1 MDIYQIL
8 TTYNHI
14 WSMKEILIA
23 LLILAVTIKS
33 SLFLFRNKGIK
44 ASQAITIPILI
55 AFLLIVLGSTVF
67 GRMPGVRRYE
77 LLPLWSYGAIIRGN
91 LGILQEVLLNCVL
104 LFPSGMLLPLIFS
117 RSLKWYQG
125 LFFGAFISGC
135 IELLQLIT
143 CRGLFEFD
151 DIIHNSIGC
160 MVGCVVCS
168 WMVKVWRG
176 QRGNASLR

>member
-8 TTYNHI
+8 ATYNHM

-23 LLILAVTIKS
+23 LLILTITIIS
-33 SLFLFRNKGIK
+33 SLFLYWNKRIK

-91 LGILQEVLLNCVL
+91 PGILQEVLLNCVL
-104 LFPSGMLLPLIFS
+104 LFPAGMLLPPIFS
-117 RSLKWYQG
+117 RLLKWYQG
-125 LFFGAFISGC
+125 LLFGAIVSEC
-135 IELLQLIT
+135 IEILQLIT

-160 MVGCVVCS
+160 MVGCIVCS
-168 WMVKVWRG
+168 LIWKRLK
-176 QRGNASLR
+176 RKKK

>member
-1 MDIYQIL
+1 MDLYQIL
-8 TTYNHI
+8 TTYNHM

-23 LLILAVTIKS
+23 LMILVVTIIS
-33 SLFLFRNKGIK
+33 VLFLYRKKIK
-44 ASQAITIPILI
+44 ASQAITIPVLI

-91 LGILQEVLLNCVL
+91 PGILQEVLLNCVL
-104 LFPSGMLLPLIFS
+104 LFPVGMLLPLIFS
-117 RSLKWYQG
+117 RPLKWYQG
-125 LFFGAFISGC
+125 LLFGAIVSGC

-151 DIIHNSIGC
+151 DIIHNSLGC
-160 MVGCVVCS
+160 MVGCIFCG
-168 WMVKVWRG
+168 WMLKVWRG
-176 QRGNASLR
+176 

>member
-23 LLILAVTIKS
+23 LLILAITIIS
-33 SLFLFRNKGIK
+33 SLFLYQKKRIK
-44 ASQAITIPILI
+44 ASQAVTSPILI

-67 GRMPGVRRYE
+67 GRIPGVRNYK
-77 LLPLWSYGAIIRGN
+77 LMPFWSYGAIIRGDP
-91 LGILQEVLLNCVL
+91 GILQEVLLNCVL
-104 LFPSGMLLPLIFS
+104 LFPAGMLLPLIFS
-117 RSLKWYQG
+117 RPLKWYQG
-125 LFFGAFISGC
+125 LLFGAIVSGC

-151 DIIHNSIGC
+151 DIIHNSLGC
-160 MVGCVVCS
+160 MVGCTVCALI
-168 WMVKVWRG
+168 WKKLKRKKK
-176 QRGNASLR
+176 

>member
-14 WSMKEILIA
+14 WSRKEILIA
-23 LLILAVTIKS
+23 LLILAITIIG
-33 SLFLFRNKGIK
+33 SLFLYQKERIK
-44 ASQAITIPILI
+44 ASQAIAIPILI

-67 GRMPGVRRYE
+67 GRMQGVRRCE

-91 LGILQEVLLNCVL
+91 PGILQEVLLNCVL
-104 LFPSGMLLPLIFS
+104 LLPAGMLLPLIFS
-117 RSLKWYQG
+117 RPLKWYQG
-125 LFFGAFISGC
+125 LLFGAIVSGC

-160 MVGCVVCS
+160 MVGCILCS
-168 WMVKVWRG
+168 LIWKKLKRKKK
-176 QRGNASLR
+176 

>member
-23 LLILAVTIKS
+23 LLILSVTITS
-33 SLFLFRNKGIK
+33 VLFLYRKKRIK
-44 ASQAITIPILI
+44 ASQAITIPVLI

-67 GRMPGVRRYE
+67 GRIPGLRRYE

-91 LGILQEVLLNCVL
+91 PGILQEVLLNCVL
-104 LFPSGMLLPLIFS
+104 LFPVGMLLPLIFS
-117 RSLKWYQG
+117 RPLKWYQG
-125 LFFGAFISGC
+125 LLFGAIVSGC

-160 MVGCVVCS
+160 MIGCVVSS
-168 WMVKVWRG
+168 WVMKKWKHKV
-176 QRGNASLR
+176 QSA

>member
-8 TTYNHI
+8 TAYNHM

-23 LLILAVTIKS
+23 LLLLAVTIIS
-33 SLFLFRNKGIK
+33 VLFLYLKKRIK
-44 ASQAITIPILI
+44 ASQVITIPILI

-67 GRMPGVRRYE
+67 GRMPGIRSYK
-77 LLPLWSYGAIIRGN
+77 LIPFWSYGAIIRGDP
-91 LGILQEVLLNCVL
+91 GILQEVLLNCVL
-104 LFPSGMLLPLIFS
+104 LFPAGVLLPLVFNKP
-117 RSLKWYQG
+117 LNWYYG
-125 LFFGAFISGC
+125 LLFGVIISGT
-135 IELLQLIT
+135 IEVLQLIT

-151 DIIHNSIGC
+151 DIFHNSLGC

-176 QRGNASLR
+176 KAPY

>member
-23 LLILAVTIKS
+23 LLILAITIVS
-33 SLFLFRNKGIK
+33 SLFLYQKKRIK
-44 ASQAITIPILI
+44 ASQAITSPILI

-67 GRMPGVRRYE
+67 GRIPGVRRCE

-91 LGILQEVLLNCVL
+91 PEILQEVILNCVL
-104 LFPSGMLLPLIFS
+104 LFPAGMLLPLIFS
-117 RSLKWYQG
+117 RPLKWYQG
-125 LFFGAFISGC
+125 LLFGAIVSGC

-151 DIIHNSIGC
+151 DIIHNSLGC
-160 MVGCVVCS
+160 MVGCIVCS
-168 WMVKVWRG
+168 WVIKVWRG
-176 QRGNASLR
+176 KAPY